1 MPASLGRLH
10 SDKRKRARL
19 RRLRKGRVRVSKVE
33 VGLFLDLGAT
43 ALVHKT
49 GCTEAQLKRAELGL
63 YCRAEHK
70 APRSQGTKEPRSQG
84 AKEPK
89 QMVGLYP
96 AYSPSRALTRPYEKA
111 FELTQ
116 RVILRNREDLRRLAS

>member
-1 MPASLGRLH
+1 MPASLGRFH

-33 VGLFLDLGAT
+33 DGLFLDLGAT

-70 APRSQGTKEPRSQG
+70 APRSQG

-96 AYSPSRALTRPYEKA
+96 AYSPSRALTRPYGKL

>member
-19 RRLRKGRVRVSKVE
+19 RRLRKGRVRVSKVKD
-33 VGLFLDLGAT
+33 GLFLYLDAT

-70 APRSQGTKEPRSQG
+70 APRS
-84 AKEPK
+84 
-89 QMVGLYP
+89 
-96 AYSPSRALTRPYEKA
+96 PSRWRLISCLLTIARSHPAVWKL
-111 FELTQ
+111 FEL
-116 RVILRNREDLRRLAS
+116 SG

>member
-1 MPASLGRLH
+1 MPASLGRFH

-19 RRLRKGRVRVSKVE
+19 RRLRKGRVRVSKVKD
-33 VGLFLDLGAT
+33 GLFLDLGAT

-70 APRSQGTKEPRSQG
+70 AP
-84 AKEPK
+84 K

-96 AYSPSRALTRPYEKA
+96 AYSPSRALTRPYGKA

-116 RVILRNREDLRRLAS
+116 RVILLNREDLRRLAS